1 MNRVSVNAD
10 CQALGSNRQ
19 RFIDFIVALRPP
31 YVVLMD
37 DNKCEIADAIHARAP
52 EVTFIHRKFTIH
64 DGNLHRVPQ
73 DDGSMLSPQEYL
85 DFLKTHKRPYVI
97 HQVFN
102 EPAPPKGE
110 MVRLLDWLCELMDLA
125 YQQNM
130 RLCTLNMQT
139 VAIRF
144 DELDAGV
151 YDKYLFKCAQY
162 AAFHIAGA
170 HEYALGD
177 VELNVSNDFML
188 ALVNKDRASS
198 SAWRHVKPREAHIGR
213 IQIVVDRMKHIGAT
227 PTPSFVMTEY
237 GDDKVEIAEYQD
249 VMGRNGGKQP
259 LGIPS
264 LATYWQWRYNITVL
278 EGALAQFHWTN
289 DVFPDYVK
297 GFCWFGW
304 NYNPEWAGFNVGELV
319 DLQREWILY
328 ADRVRFAI
336 PPPVDD
342 EPDVPTETFEQ
353 ETRRRLAALEARVS
367 KIEADLKAVRDGV
380 TSFEAWKQSAQKQ
393 LDDLS
398 GDHR

>member
-10 CQALGSNRQ
+10 CRALGSNRQ

-31 YVVLMD
+31 YVLLMD
-37 DNKCEIADAIHARAP
+37 DDKCEIADAIHARAP

-170 HEYALGD
+170 HEYGVAD
-177 VELNVSNDFML
+177 VELNTSNH
-188 ALVNKDRASS
+188 ALSYVGRIAEPPRVTWDKVN
-198 SAWRHVKPREAHIGR
+198 VNEAHIGR
-213 IQIVVDRMKHIGAT
+213 IQAVIDRMHKIGAT
-227 PTPSFVMTEY
+227 PIPSVVMTEY
-237 GDDKVEIAEYQD
+237 GDDKVEITDISIVGKDGTVYHYDPYHEAI
-249 VMGRNGGKQP
+249 GLNNGKVT
-259 LGIPS
+259 LGLPS
-264 LATYWQWRYNITVL
+264 LRDYAEERYALTIT
-278 EGALAQFHWTN
+278 EFAIAQFRWTN
-289 DVFPDYVK
+289 DTFPDYVK

-328 ADRVRFAI
+328 ADRGRLK
-336 PPPVDD
+336 PPPVPPPAPPPS
-342 EPDVPTETFEQ
+342 EPLTLEQ
-353 ETRRRLAALEARVS
+353 QVALLTNLVNQHGVSIKELEATV
-367 KIEADLKAVRDGV
+367 
-380 TSFEAWKQSAQKQ
+380 AQ
-393 LDDLS
+393 LT